1 MMEHHKAPGR
11 VPDGRG
17 MITVYTETGWA
28 EALLGEGDDVVTKKV
43 LEAVES
49 VVPGVADSVEFAL
62 VSRWD
67 RMGPISWPGYWREM
81 RTFHEI
87 RRSRD
92 RRIQLAGDYFA
103 SPNLNAASKAGER
116 AARDLLEALAGRST
130 AR

>member
-1 MMEHHKAPGR
+1 M
-11 VPDGRG
+11 
-17 MITVYTETGWA
+17 
-28 EALLGEGDDVVTKKV
+28 LLGEDDEIVAKKV

-49 VVPGVADSVEFAL
+49 VVPGVADSVEFAV

-67 RMGPISWPGYWREM
+67 RMGPITWPGYWWEM

-103 SPNLNAASKAGER
+103 TSNLDAASTAGER
-116 AARDLLEALAGRST
+116 AARDLLGALAGRSGEGAT
-130 AR
+130 PRTMARPAG